1 MKDRSGKERRQQSNP
16 LHKAISRRRFLRDM
30 GVVAAGML
38 AAGCRPGRLVEA
50 PEPTSTVAP
59 TVRPSPASTV
69 TPTVTSR
76 STSTIAP
83 TATATP
89 NSTSTLAPTATAKPS
104 ATSTGA
110 PTVTPRPAPTTAPT
124 VAPAS
129 VPTNT
134 PGSSPSLARV
144 AIARTPSYDRQ
155 VVRQQVQ
162 ALLDGLGGVSDV
174 VRPGARVAIKVN
186 LTGGT
191 SYQLA
196 GVPAIESF
204 VTHPEVVR
212 ALGELLRDAG
222 ARELFIVEAVYE
234 WDSYRLWGY
243 EEMAKGINATL
254 IDLNA
259 PQPYGDFASVPVGN
273 NRLIYESFVFNH
285 ILEEID
291 AFVSVSKL
299 KCHRECGVT
308 HSMKNLIGLVP
319 VARYRLNREDFSRS
333 SFHGV
338 NNESKTRLPRI
349 ILDLNRARPIHLS
362 LVDGIKS
369 TEGGEGPWQPS
380 IAPVKPG
387 VLIAG
392 KNPVATDAVATAVMG
407 FDPTSEYPAAPF
419 LRADNHL
426 NLAHGLGLGTNR
438 LNEIKVVGTSIDDVR
453 VQFKPA

>member
-1 MKDRSGKERRQQSNP
+1 MKGRSDEERDRQSDS
-16 LHKAISRRRFLRDM
+16 LHKAVSRRHFLRGM
-30 GVVAAGML
+30 GAAAVGIL
-38 AAGCRPGRLVEA
+38 AAGCRPEQLIET
-50 PEPTSTVAP
+50 PESTSTLAP
-59 TVRPSPASTV
+59 TVRPNPTSTIAPTIPSSP
-69 TPTVTSR
+69 
-76 STSTIAP
+76 TSTIAP

-89 NSTSTLAPTATAKPS
+89 NPTSTIAPTIRPNPTSTLAPTI
-104 ATSTGA
+104 
-110 PTVTPRPAPTTAPT
+110 TPRPAPTI
-124 VAPAS
+124 
-129 VPTNT
+129 T

-144 AIARTPSYDRQ
+144 AIARTAGYDRK

-162 ALLDGLGGVSDV
+162 ALLDGLGGVADV
-174 VRPGARVAIKVN
+174 IRPGARVAIKVN

-196 GVPAIESF
+196 GVPAIESY

-243 EEMAKGINATL
+243 EEMAKGINAAL
-254 IDLNA
+254 IDLNNA
-259 PQPYGDFASVPVGN
+259 RPYGDFASAPVGKN
-273 NRLIYESFVFNH
+273 WFIYENLTFNH

-291 AFVSVSKL
+291 VFVSVSKM

-308 HSMKNLIGLVP
+308 HSMKNLIGLAP
-319 VARYRLNREDFSRS
+319 VARYRLSGQDFSRS

-362 LVDGIKS
+362 LIDGIKS

-380 IAPVKPG
+380 LAQVKPG

-426 NLAHGLGLGTNR
+426 NLAHDLKLGTNR
-438 LNEIKVVGTSIDDVR
+438 LKEIKVVGASIDDVR
-453 VQFKPA
+453 VKFKPA

>member
-1 MKDRSGKERRQQSNP
+1 MKGCSGEERDQQSDS
-16 LHKAISRRRFLRDM
+16 LHKAVSRRRFLRDM

-38 AAGCRPGRLVEA
+38 AAGCRPERLVGA
-50 PEPTSTVAP
+50 PESTSTPAP
-59 TVRPSPASTV
+59 TVMPSPASTIA
-69 TPTVTSR
+69 PTVPS
-76 STSTIAP
+76 SPTSTIAP
-83 TATATP
+83 TVTP
-89 NSTSTLAPTATAKPS
+89 NPTSTIAPTIGPSATSTLAPTI
-104 ATSTGA
+104 
-110 PTVTPRPAPTTAPT
+110 TPRPAPTTAPT
-124 VAPAS
+124 I
-129 VPTNT
+129 T

-144 AIARTPSYDRQ
+144 AIARTTGYDRK

-174 VRPGARVAIKVN
+174 IRPGARVAIKVN

-191 SYQLA
+191 SYELA
-196 GVPAIESF
+196 GVPAIESY

-212 ALGELLRDAG
+212 ALGELLRDAS

-254 IDLNA
+254 IDLNTA
-259 PQPYGDFASVPVGN
+259 RPYGDFASAPVGKGW
-273 NRLIYESFVFNH
+273 LIYENLAFNH

-291 AFVSVSKL
+291 AFVSVSKM

-319 VARYRLNREDFSRS
+319 VARYRLSGKDFSRS

-338 NNESKTRLPRI
+338 NNESKARLPRI

-362 LVDGIKS
+362 LIDGIKS

-380 IAPVKPG
+380 FAQVKPG

-407 FDPTSEYPAAPF
+407 FDPTSEYPVAPF
-419 LRADNHL
+419 LRAENHL
-426 NLAHGLGLGTNR
+426 NLAHDLKLGTNR
-438 LNEIKVVGTSIDDVR
+438 LKEIKVVGASIDDVR
-453 VQFKPA
+453 IKFKPA